1 MREKINTIVKMIIN
15 NKVIIFL
22 NHLPKIFSIY
32 GLIFIPV
39 INYFIVILSLIYN
52 LELLCKKSL

>member
-39 INYFIVILSLIYN
+39 INYFIVDM
-52 LELLCKKSL
+52 LLN